1 VKTPKSKVEAKHSGK
16 NNSRKNG
23 AAALATPDCPVAPES
38 PVGAAGLSGGAGTAQ
53 CRTVRCTPPDC
64 PVKPEG
70 PVVAPDSLVQ
80 PRELEFQNPKLD
92 QILSKHQKKWRNS

>member
-1 VKTPKSKVEAKHSGK
+1 MSCRESASKEYGPEVKTPKSKVEAKHSGK

-23 AAALATPDCPVAPES
+23 AAALAT
-38 PVGAAGLSGGAGTAQ
+38 
-53 CRTVRCTPPDC
+53 PDC